1 MKQLNFQLPLL
12 NSLMSDVPSE
22 LIIWLFSAQET
33 FLIII
38 NVENNHTDP
47 TLPWFCIF
55 DDIGLV
61 VLHWQVAEELQMDH
75 WKKTRESY

>member
-1 MKQLNFQLPLL
+1 MKKMNFQLPLL

-47 TLPWFCIF
+47 TLP
-55 DDIGLV
+55 
-61 VLHWQVAEELQMDH
+61 
-75 WKKTRESY
+75 